1 MSLIFPSLAADMIS
15 ANSPTILV
23 QNGVSDAV
31 PDGVP
36 DAELKTTNF
45 SQSILNFKKQ
55 PMWDLIG
62 HITHKTHVSNFSD
75 STSFSHTLRFKL
87 SSCNSVGRSAR

>member
-15 ANSPTILV
+15 ANSPMILV
-23 QNGVSDAV
+23 QDGVSDAV

-36 DAELKTTNF
+36 DSELKTMNC

-55 PMWDLIG
+55 PMQDLIG
-62 HITHKTHVSNFSD
+62 HITHKTHVSNFLY
-75 STSFSHTLRFKL
+75 STLCSHTLRFKL
-87 SSCNSVGRSAR
+87 ASCNSVGRSTE

>member
-23 QNGVSDAV
+23 QDGVLDAV
-31 PDGVP
+31 PDGVL

-55 PMWDLIG
+55 PTWDLIG
-62 HITHKTHVSNFSD
+62 DIMHKTHVSNF
-75 STSFSHTLRFKL
+75 
-87 SSCNSVGRSAR
+87 